1 MFKQGPILEL
11 SKAAGSVTR
20 VIHLNFHVT
29 NVEQICFIMHRLV
42 FVDAHSVRV
51 CSIPDPKAAEQ
62 VSELVWVPLGP
73 QGNSNNV
80 AGKEDNL
87 NAHVMGCNSDGS
99 GGKVISWRSY
109 IEDAMDR
116 PRILWDG
123 SFLWI
128 SETHLRKTDDNQLK
142 TPSYL
147 WHWCVVCLAAIVTMS
162 SIFLRRVL
170 LSFSLFRPF
179 FSDGRGI
186 RRARGSVFLSARID
200 PPPLQTESRSSTTS
214 ALPLP
219 SALSAMHVNLPG
231 PVISS
236 ACGANV

>member
-73 QGNSNNV
+73 QGNSNNGV
-80 AGKEDNL
+80 GKEDNP

-142 TPSYL
+142 MPSYL

-162 SIFLRRVL
+162 SIFRVSCGNSYHEL
-170 LSFSLFRPF
+170 YLPATSASLVFSFPAFLFRRERDQEGTRIGIC
-179 FSDGRGI
+179 FSRD
-186 RRARGSVFLSARID
+186 
-200 PPPLQTESRSSTTS
+200 
-214 ALPLP
+214 
-219 SALSAMHVNLPG
+219 
-231 PVISS
+231 
-236 ACGANV
+236 